1 MASLLDLVDE
11 LDGVGHKRVQA
22 LNKLGIFTIDDLLG
36 YYPMRYNDL
45 AMKTPAE
52 TQDGE
57 KVTFK
62 GVVTSPPVV
71 NRFGYKKT
79 RTRRVKVYP
88 ALN

>member
-1 MASLLDLVDE
+1 MEAVYPY
-11 LDGVGHKRVQA
+11 GVGPKRVQA

-71 NRFGYKKT
+71 NRFGYKK
-79 RTRRVKVYP
+79 RILILSIKSVKR
-88 ALN
+88 

>member
-1 MASLLDLVDE
+1 MASLLDLVDD
-11 LDGVGHKRVQA
+11 LDGVGPKRVQA
-22 LNKLGIFTIDDLLG
+22 LNKLGIYTIDDLLG

-62 GVVTSPPVV
+62 GVITSPPVV
-71 NRFGYKKT
+71 SRLG
-79 RTRRVKVYP
+79 
-88 ALN
+88 